1 MKYFD
6 PGERF
11 SFLRH
16 GNKFLVFRA
25 KDGKYAR
32 KCWGGVCFTHN
43 IRQATKWKN
52 LDQAIAWARKMNLA

>member
-1 MKYFD
+1 MKYFE

-11 SFLRH
+11 LLSKH
-16 GNKFLVFRA
+16 KNKFLLFRS

-32 KCWGGVCFTHN
+32 KCWGGVCLTDN
-43 IRQATKWKN
+43 IREATKWKY